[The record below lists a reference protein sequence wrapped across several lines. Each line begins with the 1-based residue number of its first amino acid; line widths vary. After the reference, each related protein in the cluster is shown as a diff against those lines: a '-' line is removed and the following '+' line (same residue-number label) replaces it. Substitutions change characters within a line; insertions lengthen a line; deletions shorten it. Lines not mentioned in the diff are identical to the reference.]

1 MAEAT
6 GSPGTTSAP
15 EPFPIN
21 GMSFSGIQNPGGS
34 DDFTIEYQITRVL
47 ADRLGIVASRSEDG
61 DDVLSIPKP
70 LIDMLQ
76 TGPLAPPDGTP
87 PDVVTDQY
95 LKSENG
101 ITEIFTPFISK
112 KLGTVAKLAITNDSS
127 MTRNDFITKSNQRI
141 RVIAKCFQIWSLL
154 RGERAST
161 PFIFLGHGGEI
172 PGEWGDRKTLPEG
185 YTLVAFTQCGLAT
198 YTDKISNFLNWAKR
212 SQDWSMNPGKH
223 AAEIGKIF
231 ETEVRV
237 YEAGDSYPQ
246 LVYSPLLSHNSGGA
260 TAYARASGFHALPL
274 IVENTMTTPM
284 KVNTTTPLKVSD
296 ALSIYSGALYPT
308 VDNIV
313 GKTISDIQ
321 KIKIPIETIFGK
333 FGPGV
338 YYWPICRSLEG
349 STDPSQ
355 PPLMRSLSNDQQKRR
370 TERNTL
376 GGKKKRRKTNRHQR
390 QRRR

>member
-1 MAEAT
+1 M
-6 GSPGTTSAP
+6 
-15 EPFPIN
+15 
-21 GMSFSGIQNPGGS
+21 
-34 DDFTIEYQITRVL
+34 EYQITRVL

-61 DDVLSIPKP
+61 DDVLAIPKP

-95 LKSENG
+95 MKSENG

-154 RGERAST
+154 RGERPPT
-161 PFIFLGHGGEI
+161 PFIFLGHGGEM
-172 PGEWGDRKTLPEG
+172 PGEWDARKPLPEG

-198 YTDKISNFLNWAKR
+198 YTDKISNFLNWAKGA
-212 SQDWSMNPGKH
+212 QDWSMNPGKH
-223 AAEIGKIF
+223 AAEIGRIF

-237 YEAGDSYPQ
+237 YEAGDLYPP
-246 LVYSPLLSHNSGGA
+246 LVYSPLLDHKSDA
-260 TAYARASGFHALPL
+260 TTAYTRASGFHALPL
-274 IVENTMTTPM
+274 LVENTMTTPM
-284 KVNTTTPLKVSD
+284 KINATVPLKVSD

-313 GKTISDIQ
+313 GKTINDIE

-338 YYWPICRSLEG
+338 YYWPICRILEG
-349 STDPSQ
+349 STSAIP
-355 PPLMRSLSNDQQKRR
+355 PPLMRTLSNEQQKRR
-370 TERNTL
+370 TERNAV
-376 GGKKKRRKTNRHQR
+376 GGKKKRRKTKRSQR